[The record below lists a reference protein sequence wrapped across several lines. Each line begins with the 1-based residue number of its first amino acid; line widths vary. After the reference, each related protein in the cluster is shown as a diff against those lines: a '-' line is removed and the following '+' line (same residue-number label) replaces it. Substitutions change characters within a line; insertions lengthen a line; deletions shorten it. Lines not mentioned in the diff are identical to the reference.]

1 MYDHKALCRGV
12 AAALLISASA
22 GLHAAPTTYN
32 YTLTG
37 DVLLGAELSPNLFGL
52 SGNFGDP
59 GDTITAY
66 GSFTVD
72 DSFAASGGTV
82 SFEAGSG
89 NTMTLDLNGTLLFA
103 SDAASY
109 PAGGAVGPELTFTA
123 GWTLFDFYYDGAS
136 FYSSFT
142 QFDDM
147 DGMYGEWRT
156 DAMVAVV
163 PEAKTY
169 AMMMAGLGLIG
180 FMGMARKKALQATA

>member
-22 GLHAAPTTYN
+22 GAHAAPTTYN
-32 YTLTG
+32 YTLIG
-37 DVLLGAELSPNLFGL
+37 DVLLGAELSPNVFDLY
-52 SGNFGDP
+52 GNFGDP

-66 GSFTVD
+66 ATFTVD
-72 DSFAASGGTV
+72 DSFAANGGTV
-82 SFEAGSG
+82 SFEDGSS
-89 NTMTLDLNGTLLFA
+89 NTLTLDLNGTLLFA
-103 SDAASY
+103 SDAISY
-109 PAGGAVGPELTFTA
+109 PAGGALGPSLTFSA
-123 GWTLFDFYYDGAS
+123 GWTLVDFYFDGAS

-156 DAMVAVV
+156 DGLVAVV

-169 AMMMAGLGLIG
+169 AMMMAGLGMVG
-180 FMGMARKKALQATA
+180 FMGMARKKALRAAA